1 MTPVVV
7 DTDVVSFLF
16 KNHPIGLRYDPELA
30 GRVPSISFM
39 TAAEMER
46 WAIQYRW
53 GEHRLHWLHL
63 YLKRFTVVPS
73 SPDLCRKWAEVMVA
87 AQAAGRRIEC
97 ADAWIAATRPAV
109 QRALGDAQP
118 ERLSRRAAPDLDL
131 SLVVIVTGRNQVGRA
146 IALRGHA
153 SQNRGRATTKGD
165 HRSHLALPS
174 ISKVDR
180 PAPPDCTRCGNPPTP
195 SSAPASACP

>member
-1 MTPVVV
+1 MMQVVV

-63 YLKRFTVVPS
+63 YLKRLTWCLPARTCAASGLGGSGPAGKSIVCTGCTYIKSGYRGAFQPGPVP
-73 SPDLCRKWAEVMVA
+73 
-87 AQAAGRRIEC
+87 
-97 ADAWIAATRPAV
+97 
-109 QRALGDAQP
+109 
-118 ERLSRRAAPDLDL
+118 
-131 SLVVIVTGRNQVGRA
+131 QVG
-146 IALRGHA
+146 
-153 SQNRGRATTKGD
+153 
-165 HRSHLALPS
+165 
-174 ISKVDR
+174 
-180 PAPPDCTRCGNPPTP
+180 
-195 SSAPASACP
+195 